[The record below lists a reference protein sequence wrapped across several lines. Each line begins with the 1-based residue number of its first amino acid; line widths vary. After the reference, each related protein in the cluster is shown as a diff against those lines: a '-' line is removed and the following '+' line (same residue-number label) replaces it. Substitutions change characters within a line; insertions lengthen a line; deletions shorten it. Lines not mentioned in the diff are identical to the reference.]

1 MNNSVV
7 PLTNPADD
15 PFSKLA
21 QNLGELEIVIG
32 ERARPAIAG
41 VREGL
46 RDAMACRARGD
57 MPGSIAAIRQAMAQ
71 LAALGSTLDPEE
83 GAVMRIIAERFTAAL
98 GAGHKGDAKTSVD
111 VMRRKAGDTKD
122 DDGKDW

>member
-7 PLTNPADD
+7 PLSNPSDD
-15 PFSKLA
+15 PFTKLA

-41 VREGL
+41 VRERL
-46 RDAMACRARGD
+46 HDALACRERGD
-57 MPGSIAAIRQAMAQ
+57 MAGSIAAIRLAMEQ

-83 GAVMRIIAERFTAAL
+83 GAVMRMIAERFTAAL

-111 VMRRKAGDTKD
+111 LMRRRAGDTKD
-122 DDGKDW
+122 DDKKDW

>member
-1 MNNSVV
+1 V
-7 PLTNPADD
+7 PPINPADD
-15 PFSKLA
+15 PFTKLA

-46 RDAMACRARGD
+46 RDALACRERGD
-57 MPGSIAAIRQAMAQ
+57 MPGSIAAIRTAMER
-71 LAALGSTLDPEE
+71 LDNLGSTLDPEE
-83 GAVMRIIAERFTAAL
+83 GAMMRVIAERFTAAL
-98 GAGHKGDAKTSVD
+98 GAGDKGDAKSVVD

-122 DDGKDW
+122 DDDKDW

>member
-1 MNNSVV
+1 VV
-7 PLTNPADD
+7 AIGNFADD
-15 PFSKLA
+15 PFTKLA

-46 RDAMACRARGD
+46 RDALACRERGD
-57 MPGSIAAIRQAMAQ
+57 MPGSIAAIRLAMER

-98 GAGHKGDAKTSVD
+98 GAGQKGDAKTTVD

-122 DDGKDW
+122 DDDKDW

>member
-1 MNNSVV
+1 MNNPLV

-41 VREGL
+41 VRERL
-46 RDAMACRARGD
+46 RDAMACRERGD

-71 LAALGSTLDPEE
+71 LAALGGTLDPEE

-98 GAGHKGDAKTSVD
+98 GAGHKDDAKTNVD
-111 VMRRKAGDTKD
+111 VMRRRAGDTKD
-122 DDGKDW
+122 DDSKDW

>member
-1 MNNSVV
+1 VTLS
-7 PLTNPADD
+7 NPADD
-15 PFSKLA
+15 PFTKLA

-46 RDAMACRARGD
+46 RDALACRERGD
-57 MPGSIAAIRQAMAQ
+57 MAGSIAAIRVAMER
-71 LAALGSTLDPEE
+71 LANLGSSLDPEE
-83 GAVMRIIAERFTAAL
+83 GAMMRLIAERFTAAL
-98 GAGHKGDAKTSVD
+98 GAGQKRDAKSTVD

-122 DDGKDW
+122 DGSKDW

>member
-1 MNNSVV
+1 V
-7 PLTNPADD
+7 PLSNPADD
-15 PFSKLA
+15 PFTKLA

-41 VREGL
+41 VRERM
-46 RDAMACRARGD
+46 RDALACRERGN
-57 MPGSIAAIRQAMAQ
+57 MTGSIAAIRLAMEQ
-71 LAALGSTLDPEE
+71 LAALGSTLDPDE
-83 GAVMRIIAERFTAAL
+83 GAVMRAIAERFTEAL

-122 DDGKDW
+122 DDKKDW

>member
-1 MNNSVV
+1 VTLS
-7 PLTNPADD
+7 NPAAD
-15 PFSKLA
+15 PFTKLA

-46 RDAMACRARGD
+46 RDAMACRERGD
-57 MPGSIAAIRQAMAQ
+57 MPGSIAAIRVAMER
-71 LAALGSTLDPEE
+71 LANLGSTLDPEE
-83 GAVMRIIAERFTAAL
+83 GAMMRFIAERFTAAL
-98 GAGHKGDAKTSVD
+98 GAGQKNDAKTTVD

-122 DDGKDW
+122 DGSKDW

>member
-1 MNNSVV
+1 M
-7 PLTNPADD
+7 PLSNPADD
-15 PFSKLA
+15 PFVKLA

-46 RDAMACRARGD
+46 RDALACRARGD
-57 MPGSIAAIRQAMAQ
+57 MPGSIAAIRIAMER
-71 LAALGSTLDPEE
+71 LANLGSTLDPEE
-83 GAVMRIIAERFTAAL
+83 GAMMRVIAERFTAAL
-98 GAGHKGDAKTSVD
+98 GAGHKGDAKAVVD

-122 DDGKDW
+122 DDKKDW

>member
-1 MNNSVV
+1 M
-7 PLTNPADD
+7 PLSNPADD
-15 PFSKLA
+15 PFVKLA

-46 RDAMACRARGD
+46 RDALACRQRGD
-57 MPGSIAAIRQAMAQ
+57 MPGSIAAIRIAMER
-71 LAALGSTLDPEE
+71 LANLGSTLDPEE
-83 GAVMRIIAERFTAAL
+83 GAMMRVIAERFTAAL
-98 GAGHKGDAKTSVD
+98 GAGHKGDAKAVVD

-122 DDGKDW
+122 DDKKDW

>member
-1 MNNSVV
+1 M

-15 PFSKLA
+15 PFAKLA

-41 VREGL
+41 VRDGL
-46 RDAMACRARGD
+46 RNALACRERGD
-57 MPGSIAAIRQAMAQ
+57 IPGSIAAIRLAMER
-71 LAALGSTLDPEE
+71 LAALGGTLDKEE
-83 GAVMRIIAERFTAAL
+83 GAMMRFIAERFTAAL

-122 DDGKDW
+122 DDDKGW